1 MTAPAPPRPGSAAGI
16 ISRSLAAVIDLGVVL
31 ALMGGALVVAAGVK
45 FLWSPISF
53 QWPTPSW
60 AVSLLV
66 GELLAIAYLSIG
78 WATGGRTFGGAVLGL
93 RVLSAGGDPL
103 GWARAGLR
111 AVLCVIFPPGLL
123 WVVFSRR
130 RRSVQDILVV
140 SAVVYD
146 WAGSAE
152 RLATA
157 EGPDVGP
164 RFVPHG

>member
-1 MTAPAPPRPGSAAGI
+1 MTAAARSRPGGAAGI
-16 ISRSLAAVIDLGVVL
+16 VSRSLAAAIDFGAVL
-31 ALMGGALVVAAGVK
+31 VMMGGALVVTAGVK
-45 FLWSPISF
+45 FLWSPASF
-53 QWPTPSW
+53 SWPSPSW

-78 WATGGRTFGGAVLGL
+78 WATAGRTFGGAVLGL
-93 RVLSAGGDPL
+93 RVVSAGGDPL

-111 AVLCVIFPPGLL
+111 AVLCVMFPPGLF

-130 RRSVQDILVV
+130 RRSVQDLLVV

-152 RLATA
+152 GAIGGRPDLA
-157 EGPDVGP
+157 P

>member
-1 MTAPAPPRPGSAAGI
+1 
-16 ISRSLAAVIDLGVVL
+16 
-31 ALMGGALVVAAGVK
+31 
-45 FLWSPISF
+45 
-53 QWPTPSW
+53 
-60 AVSLLV
+60 LLV

-78 WATGGRTFGGAVLGL
+78 WATAGRTFGGAVLGL

-111 AVLCVIFPPGLL
+111 AVLCVMFPPGLL

-130 RRSVQDILVV
+130 RRSVQDILVR

-152 RLATA
+152 GAA
-157 EGPDVGP
+157 IAAGPNVGP